1 MAAQDT
7 GLTFHDY
14 GIADALTKHVLNVPL
29 NQRSYAWTD
38 EKVQTLFTDLSKA
51 FDAGE
56 AIYFLGMI
64 VLTPGQRG
72 KWEIADGQQR
82 LATVSILITAIRDFL
97 IELDDDQGATKY
109 QETYLLE
116 YDPRSKDYKQKLNLN
131 FEDNEFFLQT
141 ILKRPAE
148 RVDYKGR
155 GFTSHDRLKKAF
167 DLSSEH
173 VRNITATYNNPK
185 EKLERLY
192 DWMDFLRDS
201 ARAIVISV
209 PGQVGN
215 VFKMFENIK
224 CPWSSRIAS

>member
-1 MAAQDT
+1 M
-7 GLTFHDY
+7 GS
-14 GIADALTKHVLNVPL
+14 II
-29 NQRSYAWTD
+29 QRSYAWTD
-38 EKVQTLFTDLSKA
+38 EVQTLFTDLSKA

-56 AIYFLGMI
+56 SIYFLGMI

-82 LATVSILITAIRDFL
+82 LATVSILITAIRDFM
-97 IELDDDQGATKY
+97 IELGDQQGAIKY

-131 FEDNEFFLQT
+131 FEDNDFFLQT
-141 ILKRPAE
+141 ILKSPSE

-155 GFTSHDRLKKAF
+155 TFASHERLKKAF
-167 DLSSEH
+167 EFSLQH
-173 VRNITATYNNPK
+173 VRNITATYNNAQ

-201 ARAIVISV
+201 AKVIVI
-209 PGQVGN
+209 
-215 VFKMFENIK
+215 
-224 CPWSSRIAS
+224 